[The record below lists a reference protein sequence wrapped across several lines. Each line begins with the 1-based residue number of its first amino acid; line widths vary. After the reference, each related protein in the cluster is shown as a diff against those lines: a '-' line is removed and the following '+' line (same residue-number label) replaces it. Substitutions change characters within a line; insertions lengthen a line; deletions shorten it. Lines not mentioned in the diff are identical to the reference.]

1 MRIGFDLLYLVPGV
15 SGGVETYA
23 VELVRTLGWLY
34 PEHQYVA
41 FLNGSPGTERLLTPT
56 RANVTVVRLSVLGS
70 GRAGRY
76 FLEQAVLPWYVRA
89 ERIDLLHCPSYTG
102 PLLCPCPWVVTIHDV
117 NFRDP
122 SVTMAKLR
130 RAVLGAFCLS
140 SARAAAHVITVSEFS
155 KRQIVDVMRIANSKI
170 TVVHQGP
177 GQIAGHVCGAP
188 LVRPDDLPPQ
198 YITAFA
204 GGENPH
210 KNTLR
215 LVNAFGALPRN
226 RPEKLVLLGRPPQSI
241 LAHPLVLDGRVLL
254 LGHRPQASDALSII
268 AHALLH
274 VVPST
279 YEGFGMPL
287 LEAQALGVPV
297 ACSAIAALREIAG
310 DSAAFFDPF
319 SEASIANTILAVL
332 SDPDRLS
339 RLAQLGRDNARRYSW
354 AGTARQ
360 TMAVYLR
367 ILGIAAQR
375 ADPPHVGAALL

>member
-1 MRIGFDLLYLVPGV
+1 
-15 SGGVETYA
+15 
-23 VELVRTLGWLY
+23 
-34 PEHQYVA
+34 
-41 FLNGSPGTERLLTPT
+41 
-56 RANVTVVRLSVLGS
+56 
-70 GRAGRY
+70 
-76 FLEQAVLPWYVRA
+76 
-89 ERIDLLHCPSYTG
+89 
-102 PLLCPCPWVVTIHDV
+102 
-117 NFRDP
+117 
-122 SVTMAKLR
+122 
-130 RAVLGAFCLS
+130 
-140 SARAAAHVITVSEFS
+140 
-155 KRQIVDVMRIANSKI
+155 
-170 TVVHQGP
+170 
-177 GQIAGHVCGAP
+177 
-188 LVRPDDLPPQ
+188 
-198 YITAFA
+198 
-204 GGENPH
+204 
-210 KNTLR
+210 
-215 LVNAFGALPRN
+215 VNAFGALPRN